1 MYDVLT
7 QRMRLVHG
15 TRLLAEAEL
24 EGNEQL
30 AELLQVQ
37 VPGSWPP
44 ESLRDAR
51 PLFLA
56 MYRQA
61 SSHAEWHLGW
71 YGVLLSDEDPV
82 LCGSVGFKGPPTGAG
97 VVEIGYSVL
106 PLYQGRG
113 IATEMVLGA
122 SRWAFEQ
129 PEVHAVEAEVLEGNL
144 ASLRVMAKARFAE
157 RGSGIEPGTRRFR
170 LTRFA

>member
-24 EGNEQL
+24 EGNQQL

-37 VPGSWPP
+37 VPGAWPP
-44 ESLRDAR
+44 ESLREAR
-51 PLFLA
+51 HSFLA

-71 YGVLLSDEDPV
+71 YGVLQSDEEPV
-82 LCGSVGFKGPPTGAG
+82 LCGSVGFKGPPTEAG

-122 SRWAFEQ
+122 SRWALQQ
-129 PEVHAVEAEVLEGNL
+129 PGVHAVEAEVLEGNL
-144 ASLRVMAKARFAE
+144 ASLRVRAKARFSE

-170 LTRFA
+170 LTKSA